1 MKITQPTQSQSEE
14 QILVDYVNDY
24 LDGKIEVTSL
34 LPKWYIKRSN
44 PYEWEPIVKQKK
56 NISKK
61 LELA

>member
-34 LPKWYIKRSN
+34 LPK
-44 PYEWEPIVKQKK
+44 
-56 NISKK
+56 
-61 LELA
+61 